1 MVFRKEHSL
10 KLKSVTDEALI
21 ALLSS
26 KRRNEALTELYQRY
40 GARVFGY
47 FLRMFRG
54 DRDKAQDFVQEL
66 FLRILEKHEQFDTA
80 RSFSTWMFTIAS
92 NMCKTAFRKS
102 HIQLP
107 IEGNEQTYLSDD
119 EHTKGA
125 FNDTMTA
132 ALNKLEEM
140 HRSVFVLRYIN
151 QLSLKEISEI
161 SDIPEGTVKSR
172 LFYATKRMAGSL
184 KEFQPNETNMFK
196 LK

>member
-1 MVFRKEHSL
+1 
-10 KLKSVTDEALI
+10 
-21 ALLSS
+21 
-26 KRRNEALTELYQRY
+26 
-40 GARVFGY
+40 
-47 FLRMFRG
+47 MFRG

-66 FLRILEKHEQFDTA
+66 FLRILEKHQQFDPS

-92 NMCKTAFRKS
+92 NMCKTAFRKAP
-102 HIQLP
+102 IQLP

-119 EHTKGA
+119 DHTKGA
-125 FNDTMTA
+125 FNETMAT
-132 ALNKLEEM
+132 ALNKLEDM

-172 LFYATKRMAGSL
+172 LFHATKKMAESL
-184 KEFQPNETNMFK
+184 KEFRPNETNMFK